1 MVDLVRAGTV
11 VDHYYFKISQGLG
24 QYTPD
29 RTHRKLRT
37 IVARNDNRNGDTLL
51 IAFESAELACVAAK
65 LFQIIERC
73 GLILADSCFYFQGA
87 APDNISKRQLKPA

>member
-1 MVDLVRAGTV
+1 MVDLVRVGTV